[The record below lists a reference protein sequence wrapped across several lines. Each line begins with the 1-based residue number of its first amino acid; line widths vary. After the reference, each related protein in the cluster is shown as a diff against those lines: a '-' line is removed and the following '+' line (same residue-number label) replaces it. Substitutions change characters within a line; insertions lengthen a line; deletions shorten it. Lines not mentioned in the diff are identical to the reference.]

1 MEGQIRIS
9 PEQMRSRAGEYRTQ
23 AETVGGVI
31 SSMDT
36 LLSALQGEWE
46 GESSKAFQ
54 IRFEELRPTFF
65 SAQEL
70 INEIAATLDAN
81 ANEMEAVDYQMAA
94 NTQGS

>member
-23 AETVGGVI
+23 ADTVGGVI
-31 SSMDT
+31 SAMDT

-54 IRFEELRPTFF
+54 FRFEELRPSFLN
-65 SAQEL
+65 AQEL

-94 NTQGS
+94 NTQGN